1 MLLSEI
7 YSVFSFNSSI
17 LKQNRRK
24 DQRYRNVSINKYYL
38 VCFFFC
44 FFLSWVYFFPNK
56 SSRHIRLR
64 FHFIAKS
71 PAGNKITYV
80 CVNKVD
86 EKLNRR
92 LGDDSSSHIGIYTLK
107 FAWIICLFSNVLYRP
122 LFCMKYKI
130 TPS

>member
-7 YSVFSFNSSI
+7 YSVFSFYSSI

-38 VCFFFC
+38 VWV
-44 FFLSWVYFFPNK
+44 FLSWVYFFPNK

-92 LGDDSSSHIGIYTLK
+92 LGDDSSSHIGFYTLK
-107 FAWIICLFSNVLYRP
+107 LDCFSCLFSNVLYRP
-122 LFCMKYKI
+122 LFSMKYRI

>member
-7 YSVFSFNSSI
+7 YSIFSFYSSI

-38 VCFFFC
+38 VWFFI
-44 FFLSWVYFFPNK
+44 FLSGVYFFPNK

-64 FHFIAKS
+64 LHFIAKS

-107 FAWIICLFSNVLYRP
+107 CECFICLFSNVLYGP
-122 LFCMKYKI
+122 LFSTKHKI